1 MAPVRHLFDRV
12 VRPLAR
18 REHAGAFDPDFRRMG
33 IDDTTLAVDN
43 APAHAAAFGRPAAG
57 PRSDGA
63 FPQVKK
69 LSLVELGTQVEVAR
83 AVKPDRN
90 DERALVAGLLG
101 PRAPRC
107 SCWGTGPSS
116 ATAADGIWKP
126 AG

>member
-1 MAPVRHLFDRV
+1 
-12 VRPLAR
+12 
-18 REHAGAFDPDFRRMG
+18 MG
-33 IDDTTLAVDN
+33 IDDTTLAVDD

-57 PRSDGA
+57 PRGDGA

-69 LSLVELGTQVEVAR
+69 LSLVELGTEVEVAR

-90 DERALVAGLLG
+90 DERARSRAGSA
-101 PRAPRC
+101 PAPRC